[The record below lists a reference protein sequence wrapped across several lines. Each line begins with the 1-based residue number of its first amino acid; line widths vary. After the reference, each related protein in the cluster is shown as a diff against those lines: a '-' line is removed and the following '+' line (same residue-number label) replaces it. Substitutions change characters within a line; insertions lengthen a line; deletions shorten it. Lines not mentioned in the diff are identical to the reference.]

1 MAYLNGVKILI
12 VEDNEKLAQMLKKG
26 FESKGYAA
34 DYVTDGEAGQS
45 RIELSSDD
53 YDIVILDLMMPKKNG
68 MEVCEYVRKKNI
80 TIPILILTAR
90 DSTDDKI
97 SALDSGAD
105 DYMIKPF
112 SFKELLSR
120 VRAILRRPKKSFPI
134 ELKISKI
141 TLNPST
147 RKVLNNGKEIKL
159 TLKEFSLLEYLMR
172 HPNQVLN
179 REQILDNLWDFGFD
193 SFSNVV
199 DVHMKNL
206 RKKLESEANGEF
218 LETIRGVGY
227 RIKDIN

>member
-1 MAYLNGVKILI
+1 MKILI
-12 VEDNEKLAQMLKKG
+12 VEDNEKLATMLKKG

-34 DYVTDGEAGQS
+34 DFVTDGEAGQS
-45 RIELSSDD
+45 RIELCHED
-53 YDIVILDLMMPKKNG
+53 YDMVVLDLMMPKKNG
-68 MEVCEYVRKKNI
+68 LEVCKNI
-80 TIPILILTAR
+80 RDKKIDIPILILTAR

-105 DYMIKPF
+105 DYLVKPF
-112 SFKELLSR
+112 SFKELLAR
-120 VRAILRRPKKSFPI
+120 IRAILRRPNNTLPT
-134 ELKISKI
+134 ELKVNSI
-141 TLNPST
+141 TLNPTT
-147 RKVLNNGKEIKL
+147 RKVLFREKEIKL
-159 TLKEFSLLEYLMR
+159 TLKEFGLLEYLMR

-206 RKKLESEANGEF
+206 RKKLKNEMEEDF

-227 RIKDIN
+227 RIKVKNID

>member
-1 MAYLNGVKILI
+1 MKILI
-12 VEDNEKLAQMLKKG
+12 IEDNEKLAQMLKKG

-34 DYVTDGEAGQS
+34 DYILDGEAGQS
-45 RIELSSDD
+45 RIELCYDD

-68 MEVCEYVRKKNI
+68 LEVCQYIREKNI

-97 SALDSGAD
+97 SALDCGAD
-105 DYMIKPF
+105 DYLVKPF

-120 VRAILRRPKKSFPI
+120 IRAILRRPNNSLPT
-134 ELKISKI
+134 ELRINKI
-141 TLNPST
+141 TLNPTT
-147 RKVLNNGKEIKL
+147 RKVFSGKKEVKL

-172 HPNQVLN
+172 HPNQVLK

-199 DVHMKNL
+199 DVHIKNL
-206 RKKLESEANGEF
+206 RKKLEDKSNGEF
-218 LETIRGVGY
+218 LETIRGIGY
-227 RIKDIN
+227 RIKDKA